1 MAKGR
6 ASGKGK
12 QKKAAA
18 EPVPVMTRPAVPASP
33 QMEHFFDRW
42 FDDFRSALRWPR
54 LFGPEHWVP
63 SREIIS
69 MPAVDVYDEKNEIVI
84 KADLPGV
91 TGGELDVTVSES
103 RLTIKGEKKKEREV
117 KDEDYH
123 RWERSYGA
131 FTRTIDLPVPV
142 KMDEVKATFRDGV
155 LEVRLPKTEEAKQKS
170 VKVQVQ

>member
-12 QKKAAA
+12 NKGVTA
-18 EPVPVMTRPAVPASP
+18 EPVPVMRRPAGPASR

-54 LFGPEHWVP
+54 LLGPEHWAP

-91 TGGELDVTVSES
+91 TRDELDVTVSES
-103 RLTIKGEKKKEREV
+103 RLTIKGEKKEREV

-142 KMDEVKATFRDGV
+142 KMDEVRATFRNGV